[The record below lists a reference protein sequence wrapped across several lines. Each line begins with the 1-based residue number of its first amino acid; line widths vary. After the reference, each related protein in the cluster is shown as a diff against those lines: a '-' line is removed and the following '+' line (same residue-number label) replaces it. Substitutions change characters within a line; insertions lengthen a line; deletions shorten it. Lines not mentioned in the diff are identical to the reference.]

1 MSRPLSGYSLVPWP
15 PSSSSPG
22 SRRRPPRRK
31 RAWNG
36 RPRRPPDGSSAR
48 SPFAVHRGFA
58 VGIVISVAL
67 ALGLLASD
75 SEAAWLAWLR
85 LALGLVLIAEGL
97 LLATDWRGARRLT
110 LWRMRRREPAG
121 VQRPL
126 THRVR
131 RGLASP
137 GLQLLGILWLGAGLL
152 AATLGLPQLV

>member
-1 MSRPLSGYSLVPWP
+1 VPSFLKLARLATQAAAAQKSLE
-15 PSSSSPG
+15 
-22 SRRRPPRRK
+22 RPPRPP
-31 RAWNG
+31 AG
-36 RPRRPPDGSSAR
+36 RFERTLAL
-48 SPFAVHRGFA
+48 AAHRGFA

-85 LALGLVLIAEGL
+85 LGLGLVLIAEGL

-131 RGLASP
+131 WGLASP